1 MNNHSSPFHLA
12 TLWRIALQA
21 FLLAILAAL
30 VPLLMPDSV
39 AADEE
44 VHFRA
49 VFTGTFTITFGTGP
63 DGTNN
68 LDFSGA
74 GKARHLGKST
84 VEGHTT
90 TAQDPSDPLCSDIVT
105 DMVVLTAANGDQLW
119 LVNSGEDCLDLS
131 VPGKTFIRGSGTFNV
146 VGGTGRFDDA
156 TGSGSFSVV
165 AEVTGSITGGV
176 SGTFELH
183 FDGAISP
190 PAGN

>member
-1 MNNHSSPFHLA
+1 MRKVEGIPA
-12 TLWRIALQA
+12 RRDDP
-21 FLLAILAAL
+21 L
-30 VPLLMPDSV
+30 VEL
-39 AADEE
+39 
-44 VHFRA
+44 R
-49 VFTGTFTITFGTGP
+49 
-63 DGTNN
+63 
-68 LDFSGA
+68 GA
-74 GKARHLGKST
+74 GSAPDAL
-84 VEGHTT
+84 E
-90 TAQDPSDPLCSDIVT
+90 QDPTDPLCSDIVT